1 MKQRMSKKARA
12 QALRIL
18 GIGVGLAI
26 VTFVIGYVL
35 AVRVLFPPLPE
46 PADGIAVPS
55 VVGLTVPNA
64 EAALN
69 RVGLRVTEVIELAH
83 PTQPPGIISAQNP
96 LPGQQLRTAG
106 AVQLAVSSGL
116 PRVAVPNVVGLT
128 VERALAV
135 LGNVGLQADQRSE
148 FSESP
153 AGTVIRVAPAIGIE
167 QPSPGRV
174 LIVISSGPAPA
185 LPDTV
190 PVDTT
195 SSGPPA
201 GPPVISL
208 SGTTT

>member
-1 MKQRMSKKARA
+1 MKRRMSKKARA

-18 GIGVGLAI
+18 GIGVGLAF

-46 PADGIAVPS
+46 PADGIAVPN

-64 EAALN
+64 EAELN

-83 PTQPPGIISAQNP
+83 PTQPPGIISAQHP

-106 AVQLAVSSGL
+106 VVQLAVSSGL

-148 FSESP
+148 FSENP
-153 AGTVIRVAPAIGIE
+153 AGTVIRVAPAVGTE
-167 QPSPGRV
+167 QPAPGRV
-174 LIVISSGPAPA
+174 LIVVSSGPEPAP
-185 LPDTV
+185 PDTV
-190 PVDTT
+190 PADTT
-195 SSGPPA
+195 SSGHL
-201 GPPVISL
+201 PVRP
-208 SGTTT
+208 